1 MWGFMSQRLL
11 FLILALLLL
20 ALLAAGQAIT
30 FAWFSSFPERASQ
43 LASFEIKFW
52 CYTMVTLVLVLIDLA
67 LLVRLIG
74 QIKDKRSSSNT
85 ANKE

>member
-20 ALLAAGQAIT
+20 ALVAAGQAIT
-30 FAWFSSFPERASQ
+30 FAWLSSFPERASQ
-43 LASFEIKFW
+43 FASLEIKFW
-52 CYTMVTLVLVLIDLA
+52 RYTIVAVVLVLIDLV

-74 QIKDKRSSSNT
+74 QIKNKRSNSSA